1 MAQKQGSQFS
11 APKQN
16 VTAAGAVGERRHG
29 SGGSYAVTLDAN
41 PSVEQV
47 QNYTTK
53 TLTPTS
59 YVPSPSEF
67 DFMSSSSSL
76 GSPTGMLLLS
86 FRLLTKTI
94 HIIRRLDCS
103 FMGAIE
109 NALYWPSAF
118 FRQGKSFESVQCAIT
133 GPCLRMRHRPSA

>member
-1 MAQKQGSQFS
+1 MSTKMAQKEGSRFS

-16 VTAAGAVGERRHG
+16 VTSAGSVGERGHG
-29 SGGSYAVTLDAN
+29 SGGSYTVTLDAN

-53 TLTPTS
+53 PLTPTS

-103 FMGAIE
+103 FMSSVE
-109 NALYWPSAF
+109 NGLSYCPSP
-118 FRQGKSFESVQCAIT
+118 FRQK
-133 GPCLRMRHRPSA
+133 